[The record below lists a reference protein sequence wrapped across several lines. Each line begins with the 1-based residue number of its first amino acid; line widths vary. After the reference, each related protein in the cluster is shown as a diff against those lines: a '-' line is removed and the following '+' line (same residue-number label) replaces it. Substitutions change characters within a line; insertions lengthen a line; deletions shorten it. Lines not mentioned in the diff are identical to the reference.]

1 MNKKKAILVVIG
13 VLVLIFAIW
22 NITWFV
28 FMNNTYEPLLDAV
41 NSQEHLVLEDS
52 CVYDGY
58 RYSVFPPSYLSF
70 SGNLTISIYDDE
82 NIEDGE
88 TRSSLLIWPKINGEY
103 EYGISLRVF
112 DIDSE
117 KDGFSFES
125 YSFILDEKMEP
136 LKELNPVEKEVY
148 EQEKETIYLPWY
160 MSMFYKVKQIEQNQI
175 FEIDL
180 SGL

>member
-1 MNKKKAILVVIG
+1 MNKKKAILAVIG

-28 FMNNTYEPLLDAV
+28 FMNNTYKPLLDAV

-148 EQEKETIYLPWY
+148 EQEKEAIK
-160 MSMFYKVKQIEQNQI
+160 SMYEKAYALWGIGEKI
-175 FEIDL
+175 
-180 SGL
+180 